1 MFTNEVH
8 FNNNIALLEKKF
20 TVKKIISEVKESN
33 DRISDAVCNLL
44 SEKYEVSIKSKYHA

>member
-20 TVKKIISEVKESN
+20 TVKKIISAVKESN

-44 SEKYEVSIKSKYHA
+44 SEKYEVSIKSKYHV